1 MEEGSWKLARD
12 ALIIESKALETLET
26 VLRQESFGRA
36 VDALKNAPRI
46 AASGCGHSGIACM
59 HFAHLLCCIERPA
72 RFISPAE
79 AIHGGMGFVLSGD
92 VLLLAS
98 RGGKTAELLPI
109 LDIGRKKGA
118 ILIGVTEKEDSPLGR
133 ETDILLKIRV
143 DRETDPENT
152 QGTTSFC
159 VMNGLFDALQTA
171 LIKETGYRSEQFARI
186 HPGGAVGER
195 LTGRGKN

>member
-1 MEEGSWKLARD
+1 MDRESWKLARD
-12 ALIIESKALETLET
+12 ALTIESQALITMEAVLEE
-26 VLRQESFGRA
+26 ESFGRA
-36 VDALKNAPRI
+36 VEALKKAPRI

-79 AIHGGMGFVLSGD
+79 AIHGGMGFVQPGD

-109 LDIGRKKGA
+109 LRIGREKGA
-118 ILIGVTEKEDSPLGR
+118 VLIGVTENVDSPLGR

-152 QGTTSFC
+152 QGTASFC

-195 LTGRGKN
+195 LAGHGK